1 MVNWYADFNVQKS
14 CRYWSGHKGGQETA
28 TFCQNVAPKSHLEA
42 EKEQRGMELMQN
54 LRDM

>member
-1 MVNWYADFNVQKS
+1 MVNWYADFNMQKS
-14 CRYWSGHKGGQETA
+14 CRYWSGNKGGQE
-28 TFCQNVAPKSHLEA
+28 KSHLEA